1 MIRANTETRNKF
13 YIIGHNKDGGV
24 AGEGW
29 IWCSRNRFGG
39 KAPKLLIFNKSLL
52 AFYLLKD
59 VRLLEDSWR
68 N

>member
-1 MIRANTETRNKF
+1 MIGPNTETRNKF
-13 YIIGHNKDGGV
+13 YIIEHNKDGGG
-24 AGEGW
+24 AFEGW
-29 IWCSRNRFGG
+29 IWYSRNKFGG